1 MKTILKITK
10 NELSSLF
17 YSPIAWLILIIF
29 TFQSGLA
36 YASAWSE
43 VLRSL
48 SLGYN
53 VYGITERLLLGWS
66 GALTGM
72 QDKLY
77 LYIPLLTMGLMS
89 QEYSRGSIKLLYSS
103 PITNRQ
109 IIFGKYLAVVIYA
122 LVLMAV
128 LCIYCIFTFVTIKN
142 MDVPYAMTALLG
154 MFLMICAYA
163 AIGLFMSTLTSYQV
177 VAAVGTLA
185 TLAVLNYIGK
195 VGQDVP
201 FVRDIT
207 YWLSISGRADT
218 FFKGMICSEDFL
230 YFILVIS
237 LFITFSILRLQ
248 AERTKR
254 TVLQSSLRYGG
265 VVVLTL
271 VIGFI
276 SARPVMRCYYDATE
290 MKNNTLSQNSIDVME
305 KLDGPLSITA
315 YVNMLD
321 DDYYRAMP
329 RYYKDHEKQFEKYIR
344 FKPEI
349 KLNYVYYYDSIQNA
363 ALARRY
369 PGLDYEQCLARICD
383 AEDWTTDMVLKPD
396 EIKQI
401 EDLSGEYNK
410 LVRVLERGNGQ
421 KTFLRIYDDNYREP
435 SETEITAALKRMVVK
450 SPMVAFLEGHGER
463 SINGAGDR
471 DYYAFT
477 KYKAFRNSLINQG
490 FNTMA
495 LSLDSLSQVPDYV
508 DILVIADVRHA
519 LSAAERAMVDA
530 FIDKGGNMLIAGEPR
545 RQEEMNLLLKKLGL
559 KFMPG
564 QLVRNNADYP
574 ADLILS
580 HPTSESVKSNRNFYI
595 ISHYKKS
602 ITMPGAVGIEKIEDK
617 GFTLMPM
624 LASDSTGSWNELE
637 TVNFVEDTVRLN
649 TAIGEVEQANVTM
662 YYLTREVNGKEQRII
677 VLGDADCIGNG
688 ELTRRRDGIDASNFT
703 LVTESFRLLS
713 NDEFPIVTTKRRPTD
728 DKAYLG
734 QGANIWLKLLFI
746 GFLPGLLVFFSI
758 GLWWKRHKK

>member
-29 TFQSGLA
+29 TFQSGMA
-36 YASAWSE
+36 YANAWSE

-53 VYGITERLLLGWS
+53 VYGITERLLLGWT

-109 IIFGKYLAVVIYA
+109 IIFGKYIAVLIYA
-122 LVLMAV
+122 LVLIAI
-128 LCIYCIFTFVTIKN
+128 LSIYCLFTFVTIKN

-154 MFLMICAYA
+154 IFLMICAYA

-185 TLAVLNYIGK
+185 TLAVLNYIGN
-195 VGQDVP
+195 VGQEIS

-230 YFILVIS
+230 YFILVIVF
-237 LFITFSILRLQ
+237 FITFSILRLQ

-254 TVLQSSLRYGG
+254 TVVQSMLRYGG

-276 SARPVMRCYYDATE
+276 SARPAMRCYYDATE
-290 MKNNTLSQNSIDVME
+290 MKENTLSQNSIDVME

-321 DDYYRAMP
+321 EDYFRAMP
-329 RYYKDHEKQFEKYIR
+329 RYYKEHEEQFEKYIR

-349 KLNYVYYYDSIQNA
+349 ELNYVYYYDSIQSSD
-363 ALARRY
+363 LARRY
-369 PGLDYEQCLARICD
+369 PGMNYEQCLARICE
-383 AEDWTTDMVLKPD
+383 AEDWTTDMVLKPS
-396 EIKQI
+396 EIQKI

-410 LVRVLERGNGQ
+410 FVRVIERGNGQ

-435 SETEITAALKRMVVK
+435 SETEITAALKRMIVK

-463 SINGAGDR
+463 NINGAGDR

-490 FNTMA
+490 FNTMS
-495 LSLDSLSQVPDYV
+495 LSLDSLNSVPEYV
-508 DILVIADVRHA
+508 DILVVADVRNTMT
-519 LSAAERAMVDA
+519 AEERGMIDA
-530 FIDKGGNMLIAGEPR
+530 FIAKGGNMLIAGEPR
-545 RQEEMNLLLKKLGL
+545 RQEEMNILLKNLGL
-559 KFMPG
+559 KFMSG
-564 QLVRNNADYP
+564 QLVRDDADYP
-574 ADLILS
+574 ADLVLS
-580 HPTSESVKSNRNFYI
+580 HPTAECMKDNRKFYVM
-595 ISHYKKS
+595 SRYKQC
-602 ITMPGAVGIEKIEDK
+602 ITMPGAVGIEKIADK
-617 GFTLMPM
+617 GFTVVPM
-624 LASDSTGSWNELE
+624 LASDSIGSWNELE

-649 TAIGEVEQANVTM
+649 AAIGEVERPNVTM
-662 YYLTREVNGKEQRII
+662 YYMTRNVNGRNQRII
-677 VLGDADCIGNG
+677 VFGDADCIGNG
-688 ELTRRRDGIDASNFT
+688 ELTRNRNGIESSNFT
-703 LVTESFRLLS
+703 LVTEAFRLLS
-713 NDEFPIVTTKRRPTD
+713 NDEFPVDTSKKRPTD
-728 DKAYLG
+728 NKAYLNEK
-734 QGANIWLKLLFI
+734 ANIWLKLLFI
-746 GFLPGLLVFFSI
+746 GFLPGLLMVFSI